1 MIMATANKGAG
12 RPAGSPNKATT
23 EARQAIASFVD
34 GNAHRLT
41 GWLDQVAQGVK
52 VEVLDDKGNPV
63 GHEYVIPPNP
73 AKAFDMF
80 QSVVE
85 YHIPKLARQEHVGDD
100 NRPVV
105 IEHNV
110 DVFGE
115 LLKSIKLQRQSE

>member
-1 MIMATANKGAG
+1 MEGKKTGGRVAG
-12 RPAGSPNKATT
+12 TPNKAST

-41 GWLDQVAQGVK
+41 GWLDQVAQGVQ
-52 VEVLDDKGNPV
+52 VEVLDDDGNVV
-63 GHEYVIPPNP
+63 GHEYVVPPNP

-110 DVFGE
+110 NVFGE
-115 LLKSIKLQRQSE
+115 LLKSIKMSRQAE